1 MKRPGVDATLKLCTI
16 SSGNLMN
23 SLSASATS
31 IPYTARMIVWPRKSC
46 TAVGSEVGVW
56 GPDRSARAKRRADAS
71 WIGW

>member
-46 TAVGSEVGVW
+46 TAVG
-56 GPDRSARAKRRADAS
+56 ARAKRRADAS